1 MHGMG
6 HGMGKMEGEDKAA
19 EVSPKDKAKVAAAH
33 ATIMDIAD
41 KYDMSMEEIVDAC
54 CEEEPGQE
62 EEDSAP
68 EEKSPVDKAKVALI
82 IAKMRGGPKG
92 EE

>member
-1 MHGMG
+1 MHGMD
-6 HGMGKMEGEDKAA
+6 HGMGNMEGEDKAA
-19 EVSPKDKAKVAAAH
+19 EVSPKDKAKVATAH
-33 ATIMDIAD
+33 DTIMQIAD

-54 CEEEPGQE
+54 CEEEQE
-62 EEDSAP
+62 QPEEDSVP
-68 EEKSPVDKAKVALI
+68 EEKSPVDKAKIDLI